1 MFFNLNEKKKKQVR
15 IRRTRVARFFQKLKH
30 MARFISCF
38 WTLHHNFKP
47 LSPVDGGYLDRETR
61 FVSIFGRLIAL
72 FLCFR
77 NSGRP
82 KWWTSRFQF
91 GWNAN
96 VVSLWA
102 SVRTVKK
109 VYEFHWAYFLTFH
122 FSSFQFLYR
131 FFSMTYL
138 SFTQDNKR
146 ENRVV
151 ETEIKMLKQF
161 RCLRGI

>member
-1 MFFNLNEKKKKQVR
+1 MKKKRKKKKQVR
-15 IRRTRVARFFQKLKH
+15 IRRTRVARFFHKLKH

-109 VYEFHWAYFLTFH
+109 VYEFHCACFLTFH
-122 FSSFQFLYR
+122 LFNFYTAFFQWLIC
-131 FFSMTYL
+131 L
-138 SFTQDNKR
+138 SRKIINGR
-146 ENRVV
+146 
-151 ETEIKMLKQF
+151 TESLRLK
-161 RCLRGI
+161 